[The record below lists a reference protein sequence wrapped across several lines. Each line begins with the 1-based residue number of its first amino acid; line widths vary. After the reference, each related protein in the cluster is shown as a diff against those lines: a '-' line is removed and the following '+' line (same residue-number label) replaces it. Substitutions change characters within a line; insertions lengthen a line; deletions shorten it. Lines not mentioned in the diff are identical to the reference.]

1 MWLLHVHVH
10 TARHREIKL
19 LSLTLTLAFVF
30 VRLSMQQLFHERWI
44 GDHRYAESWLQSFH
58 IQQAGME

>member
-1 MWLLHVHVH
+1 MVTVHVH

>member
-1 MWLLHVHVH
+1 MVTVHVH

-19 LSLTLTLAFVF
+19 LSLTLTLAFVFVF